1 MRRKEDTCTTKIWQ
15 DYQKG
20 LDYLNRKNLFQR
32 VEDSYTFVQGD
43 QWRGLESGGER
54 MPVLNFIKPTMKYGV
69 AMVAQNGM
77 SINYSSMDYS
87 PNRQRTVEICELLNK
102 HAAAT
107 WERVKLDKYSWQII
121 QDAYIAGDAVA
132 YFYDDDGN
140 IAMELID
147 ATRIMYADEQNPNI
161 QEQPYILVVQRR
173 YVEDVRR
180 EAKENGIKKEDIELI
195 IPDTE
200 SETQDADIDEVRDD
214 LKCITITKFYK
225 RDGEVWVTRST
236 RLAVYQKDTRIEGL
250 TLYPFAVYRW
260 QPEHGEARGLG
271 DVWDKIPNQIE
282 VNKSLARLCVASKEF
297 SFPHVVYNRDKI
309 SAESVKDLR
318 VIGAPIEVSGMDV
331 QDISKVVGYM
341 QAQNINPLAK
351 EIINDLIEQ
360 TRDLAGAGDAV
371 TGQINPEKASGAAI
385 IAVRDAAALP
395 LNMQVADYKQF
406 VEDIARIWFDM
417 WRAYNPMG
425 VEVVDEDTQII
436 IPAEELE
443 GLEVDI
449 RIDVSPTNPYSKYAQ
464 EQGLLNL
471 FQAQAITFEEMV
483 EALDD
488 DSSLPKDKLMEI
500 IEKREMQQQ
509 TQEQHEL
516 QRYQIA
522 MQALASENTQLKQQ
536 VQALPQQI
544 EKATQI
550 GMQRQSEEDMRRQQI
565 AELQAL
571 TQGGDNNKVS
581 EVRERVQSE
590 DSSK

>member
-1 MRRKEDTCTTKIWQ
+1 
-15 DYQKG
+15 
-20 LDYLNRKNLFQR
+20 
-32 VEDSYTFVQGD
+32 
-43 QWRGLESGGER
+43 
-54 MPVLNFIKPTMKYGV
+54 
-69 AMVAQNGM
+69 
-77 SINYSSMDYS
+77 
-87 PNRQRTVEICELLNK
+87 
-102 HAAAT
+102 
-107 WERVKLDKYSWQII
+107 
-121 QDAYIAGDAVA
+121 
-132 YFYDDDGN
+132 
-140 IAMELID
+140 
-147 ATRIMYADEQNPNI
+147 
-161 QEQPYILVVQRR
+161 
-173 YVEDVRR
+173 
-180 EAKENGIKKEDIELI
+180 
-195 IPDTE
+195 
-200 SETQDADIDEVRDD
+200 
-214 LKCITITKFYK
+214 
-225 RDGEVWVTRST
+225 
-236 RLAVYQKDTRIEGL
+236 
-250 TLYPFAVYRW
+250 
-260 QPEHGEARGLG
+260 
-271 DVWDKIPNQIE
+271 
-282 VNKSLARLCVASKEF
+282 
-297 SFPHVVYNRDKI
+297 
-309 SAESVKDLR
+309 
-318 VIGAPIEVSGMDV
+318 
-331 QDISKVVGYM
+331 M

-425 VEVVDEDTQII
+425 VEVVDEDTQTI

-509 TQEQHEL
+509 SQEQHEL